1 MADAFTYKAISY
13 DQVKK
18 EYTLQNV
25 SNGRLKVV
33 SKEDYDFYIEEAS
46 KQKQKKPHSGKNN
59 CRRVT

>member
-25 SNGRLKVV
+25 SNGRTKIV
-33 SKEDYDFYIEEAS
+33 SKEDYDFYIAEA
-46 KQKQKKPHSGKNN
+46 KKNKKPLV
-59 CRRVT
+59 RRNKTKEK